1 MLLAFGAVRLRTHK
15 QPVVNYNMMSID
27 QLKDFI
33 NKCKDEYK
41 AAKDET
47 EKAKSHLNQAKD
59 QHSKTKKE
67 YRRLLNV
74 EKEKMSAFKTA
85 EKA

>member
-33 NKCKDEYK
+33 NIDEIFQLINGHHVIIDDRLFVSAQSDCSK
-41 AAKDET
+41 S
-47 EKAKSHLNQAKD
+47 EK
-59 QHSKTKKE
+59 HS
-67 YRRLLNV
+67 
-74 EKEKMSAFKTA
+74 S
-85 EKA
+85 